1 MRDSTTV
8 KYEWVYVGCAW
19 VLVFSGVPEFEQVCT
34 GVFSCPWMCAG
45 VGVYDEFLEYLLE
58 A

>member
-45 VGVYDEFLEYLLE
+45 VGVSI
-58 A
+58 

>member
-1 MRDSTTV
+1 M
-8 KYEWVYVGCAW
+8 GCAW
-19 VLVFSGVPEFEQVCT
+19 VLVFAGVPEFEQVCT
-34 GVFSCPWMCAG
+34 GVLRCPQVSVDVCRCD